1 MSEVKYVLVS
11 MWDLD
16 NKELAMNSSVAI
28 SLMSIK
34 QEFKTVDINCALI
47 VPLAR
52 FFATFS
58 ILLLRIFLLIEKSE
72 FSNYFCS
79 KLLLKLTKIWG
90 SKLTLFLTATS
101 DPPRFFMKFAQ
112 LTKDGAKVAKF

>member
-34 QEFKTVDINCALI
+34 QEFKTVDINCAFI

-52 FFATFS
+52 FFYHIFHSFTLDLSAYKKK
-58 ILLLRIFLLIEKSE
+58 RIF
-72 FSNYFCS
+72 
-79 KLLLKLTKIWG
+79 KLLLFKTI
-90 SKLTLFLTATS
+90 SKLCHLDLTFGPKDLGNRPGIS
-101 DPPRFFMKFAQ
+101 PPNP
-112 LTKDGAKVAKF
+112 

>member
-90 SKLTLFLTATS
+90 SKLTI
-101 DPPRFFMKFAQ
+101 FFDCECTLA
-112 LTKDGAKVAKF
+112 VIS

>member
-1 MSEVKYVLVS
+1 

-52 FFATFS
+52 FFNTFS
-58 ILLLRIFLLIEKSE
+58 ILLLWVFLLIAKIK
-72 FSNYFCS
+72 FSNYFSS
-79 KLLLKLTKIWG
+79 K
-90 SKLTLFLTATS
+90 
-101 DPPRFFMKFAQ
+101 RF
-112 LTKDGAKVAKF
+112 

>member
-1 MSEVKYVLVS
+1 MPNLIKKSWTVSNVLVS

-52 FFATFS
+52 FLTYFPFFYLGSFCSTHRKE
-58 ILLLRIFLLIEKSE
+58 RIF
-72 FSNYFCS
+72 
-79 KLLLKLTKIWG
+79 KLFLFKMVLKLTKI
-90 SKLTLFLTATS
+90 
-101 DPPRFFMKFAQ
+101 
-112 LTKDGAKVAKF
+112 